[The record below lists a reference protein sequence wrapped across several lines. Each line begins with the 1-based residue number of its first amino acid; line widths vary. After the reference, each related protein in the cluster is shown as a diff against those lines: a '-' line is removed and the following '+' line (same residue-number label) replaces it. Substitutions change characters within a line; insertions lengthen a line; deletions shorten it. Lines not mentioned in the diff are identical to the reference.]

1 MAGFMFVNGR
11 QNDRSTQRRM
21 RQHVMQGKNAGK
33 TLHRPSRQLKAVRRG
48 DTAKQGAT
56 ATSTSSSCSSSSL
69 FSLTEPLDILKRL
82 PPVTAF
88 YAAIDSPVAMTSFA
102 LQVIDAS
109 SLTRCSGDARA
120 LRLDFNGT
128 VERVYAHSFGV
139 TSASAKPLWFQF
151 IFADEAAY
159 HCTLALM
166 QASNEVVLGSATGC
180 VVASSSGAS
189 GDSAA
194 SGDRSVATYGH
205 YVAESLRQLKTRLDG
220 PDALANS
227 TIQLVLMFISQEQM
241 RHASRNARVHL
252 AGLAQMVALRGGL
265 AAFETRPAD
274 RPLLLKICKID
285 IVYALQFG
293 APPLFYR
300 DVLASVVDQLDIG
313 GRCVRAARD
322 TAVTH
327 HAGLAL
333 QQPGLYALLCDVLAV
348 SLLFEKELPR
358 RPIDVFTFGD
368 IFSSLCYRLLRMGR
382 ETFRADSTGDLYHLG
397 MTMFAMALFLRFDQ
411 RRLLGYQLIGK
422 RFRAVVEDDPG
433 ESRRSER
440 SEDPD
445 DIRND
450 EICFWV
456 VMMGGMWTQ
465 GNWSKEDCPGRTQK
479 ARKVRKLADRLGIA
493 TWENA
498 RTVLDK
504 YPCLTVLHSQPGLE
518 LWEASREAV

>member
-21 RQHVMQGKNAGK
+21 RRHVMQGKNAGK
-33 TLHRPSRQLKAVRRG
+33 TLHRPSRQLKPVRRG
-48 DTAKQGAT
+48 DTAKQETIAK
-56 ATSTSSSCSSSSL
+56 STSSSRSNSSL
-69 FSLTEPLDILKRL
+69 FSLTESLDILKRL

-102 LQVIDAS
+102 LQVIDAY
-109 SLTRCSGDARA
+109 
-120 LRLDFNGT
+120 FNGT

-180 VVASSSGAS
+180 VVATSSGAS
-189 GDSAA
+189 GDS
-194 SGDRSVATYGH
+194 GDRNVATYAH

-227 TIQLVLMFISQEQM
+227 TILLVLMFISQEQM

-300 DVLASVVDQLDIG
+300 DVLASVVDQLDLG
-313 GRCVRAARD
+313 GRCVRAATD

-327 HAGLAL
+327 HASLAL
-333 QQPGLYALLCDVLAV
+333 QQPDLYALLCDVLAV

-382 ETFRADSTGDLYHLG
+382 ETFRADSTADLYHLG
-397 MTMFAMALFLRFDQ
+397 MTMFVMALFLRFDQ
-411 RRLLGYQLIGK
+411 RRLLGYRLIGK

-433 ESRRSER
+433 ENRRSER
-440 SEDPD
+440 SEDPN
-445 DIRND
+445 DIKND

-465 GNWSKEDCPGRTQK
+465 GDWSKGDCPGRTQK
-479 ARKVRKLADRLGIA
+479 ARKVRQLADRLGIT
-493 TWENA
+493 TWDDV

-504 YPCLTVLHSQPGLE
+504 YPCLTVLHSQPGRE